1 MKIKNLLLL
10 FTRNPELGKVKSRL
24 AKDIGAIKALE
35 IYKELLGHTR
45 DISIDLKVD
54 KCVYYSEKIIEN
66 DIWDKE
72 QYAKKIQKGKNLGER
87 MHNAFLDG
95 FENGYTN
102 IVIIG
107 SDIYDLEQKHLEDA
121 FEKLKSNTTV
131 IGPSEDGGYYLLGM
145 KKLLPEVFQNKEW
158 GTATVLN
165 STLLNL
171 NKEYYQLELLNDID
185 VITDIKTDSY
195 LHRLIE
201 DEK

>member
-1 MKIKNLLLL
+1 MKTKNLLLI

-35 IYKELLGHTR
+35 IYKELLVHTR

-54 KCVYYSEKIIEN
+54 KCVYYSEKIIKN

-72 QYAKKIQKGKNLGER
+72 QYAKQIQKGKDLGER
-87 MHNAFLDG
+87 MHNAFLEG

-107 SDIYDLEQKHLEDA
+107 SDIYDLEQKHLEEA
-121 FEKLKSNTTV
+121 FENLKSNTTV

-145 KKLLPEVFQNKEW
+145 KKLFSEVFQNKEW
-158 GTATVLN
+158 GTPSVLE
-165 STLLNL
+165 STIQNL
-171 NKEYYQLELLNDID
+171 KIKGSINFLEKLNDID
-185 VITDIKTDSY
+185 VISDIKNDSPLNKY
-195 LHRLIE
+195 I
-201 DEK
+201 